1 MLPKVLVHVSVSA
14 DGRIDGGMH
23 DLATYYALAG
33 KWGEDATL
41 AGSET
46 IAYWDE
52 KIPPEDESAFAE
64 PKVDPDDDRAIL
76 AVIDSRGKV
85 RSWHAARAS
94 GYWSRFVA
102 LCTSSTPKEYLGY
115 LKKRHID
122 IIIAGKDRVDLK
134 RALEALNRR
143 YGVRKVRVESG
154 GVLNG
159 LLLRAGLVHEVSI
172 VMNPE
177 LVGGTS
183 PKYFFMA
190 EDLKGPEG
198 ALKLHLLSVRKLK
211 NGMVHLRYRLRR

>member
-33 KWGEDATL
+33 SWKEDATL
-41 AGSET
+41 AGSDT
-46 IAYWDE
+46 IAYWDD
-52 KIPPEDESAFAE
+52 KVSLEDESAFVE
-64 PKVDPDDDRAIL
+64 PEFDPKDDRAIL
-76 AVIDSRGKV
+76 AVIDSKGKV

-102 LCTSSTPKEYLGY
+102 LCTSSTPKEYLEY

-122 IIIAGKDRVDLK
+122 IMIAGKDRVDLK
-134 RALEALNRR
+134 KALEALNRR
-143 YGVRKVRVESG
+143 YGVRRVRVESG

-159 LLLRAGLVHEVSI
+159 LLLRAGLVDEVSMVI
-172 VMNPE
+172 NPE
-177 LVGGTS
+177 LVGGKS

-198 ALKLHLLSVRKLK
+198 ALKLRLVGVKELK
-211 NGMVHLRYRLRR
+211 KGTVHLRYKLRR